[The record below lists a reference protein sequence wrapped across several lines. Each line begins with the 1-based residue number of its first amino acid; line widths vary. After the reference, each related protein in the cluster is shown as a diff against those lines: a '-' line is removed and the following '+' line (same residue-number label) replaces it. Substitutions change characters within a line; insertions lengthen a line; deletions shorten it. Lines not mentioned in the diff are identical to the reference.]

1 MSNEH
6 FQVPAKAVLFDEIFE
21 GEVEFHSPGI
31 KAEAVDK
38 MQAFF
43 KAKEPDKSLLAS
55 MFPHYH
61 RDSTGLASMDI
72 YMVMHLFGV
81 TDDSG
86 ILHHALK
93 KLMVRGER
101 GTKPG
106 HQDVQE
112 AIFSLIRFMEIHYP
126 AEGQGLIRKIAVYH
140 AKREGWKTEK
150 GNPIGG

>member
-6 FQVPAKAVLFDEIFE
+6 SQIPAKAAFFDEIFE
-21 GEVEFHSPGI
+21 GEYSPKQ

-38 MQAFF
+38 INAFF
-43 KAKEPDKSLLAS
+43 KNNAQDKSLLAS

-61 RDSTGLASMDI
+61 RDTNGLASMDV
-72 YMVMHLFGV
+72 YMVMHLFGI

-86 ILHHALK
+86 SLHHALK

-101 GTKPG
+101 GVKPC

-126 AEGQGLIRKIAVYH
+126 AEGQSLIRKIAVYH